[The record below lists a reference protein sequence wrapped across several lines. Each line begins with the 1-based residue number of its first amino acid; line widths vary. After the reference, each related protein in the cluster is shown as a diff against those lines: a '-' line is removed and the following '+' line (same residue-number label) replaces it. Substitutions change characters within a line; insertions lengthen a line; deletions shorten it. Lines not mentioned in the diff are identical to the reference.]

1 MGNKAKKIIVVTAV
15 ILAALALIL
24 ILFAES
30 REKSYQN
37 EQENKQNGIVK

>member
-30 REKSYQN
+30 REKSYQK